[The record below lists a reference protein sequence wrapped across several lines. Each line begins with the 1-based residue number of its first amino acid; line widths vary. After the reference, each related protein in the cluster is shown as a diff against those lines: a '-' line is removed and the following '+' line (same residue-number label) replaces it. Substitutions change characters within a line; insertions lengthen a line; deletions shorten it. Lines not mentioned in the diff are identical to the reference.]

1 MNLILLED
9 TVTTTTTIPE
19 PLKEAFKWVVGNAVE
34 MIGIVTGNAVLCL
47 GLAMWAAGG
56 AIGLFKRLV

>member
-1 MNLILLED
+1 MPASLTTALEFMINQ
-9 TVTTTTTIPE
+9 TV
-19 PLKEAFKWVVGNAVE
+19 N
-34 MIGIVTGNAVLCL
+34 MISIVTGNEVLCL

>member
-1 MNLILLED
+1 MPAALTTALEFMINQ
-9 TVTTTTTIPE
+9 TV
-19 PLKEAFKWVVGNAVE
+19 N
-34 MIGIVTGNAVLCL
+34 MITIVTGNAVLCL

>member
-1 MNLILLED
+1 MTETAGLS
-9 TVTTTTTIPE
+9 
-19 PLKEAFKWVVGNAVE
+19 VVGTALTFMVE
-34 MIGIVTGNAVLCL
+34 QMVDMIALVTANPVLCL

>member
-1 MNLILLED
+1 MPDAL
-9 TVTTTTTIPE
+9 VT
-19 PLKEAFKWVVGNAVE
+19 AFGWVVGNAVD
-34 MIGIVTGNAVLCL
+34 MIDIITANAVLCL

>member
-1 MNLILLED
+1 MP
-9 TVTTTTTIPE
+9 TVMPYLMETDATAIPDA
-19 PLKEAFKWVVGNAVE
+19 LKTAFSWVVGNSVT